1 MIPGVWNNTTERL
14 FADGV
19 GCGDGFEVI
28 IMESS
33 GPLFT
38 EDIDHFIEDTW
49 KLITMTTNS
58 LRNEILEYQ
67 DASIEAVKGLAV
79 FRIQYICGKITSATI
94 PVTWDSR
101 TGMMSVFELLTTL
114 QNE

>member
-49 KLITMTTNS
+49 K
-58 LRNEILEYQ
+58 NEILEYQ

-79 FRIQYICGKITSATI
+79 FRIQYICGKITLIKSSLRNPTK
-94 PVTWDSR
+94 
-101 TGMMSVFELLTTL
+101 
-114 QNE
+114 

>member
-1 MIPGVWNNTTERL
+1 MMLSYSKSQMIPGVWNNTTERL

-79 FRIQYICGKITSATI
+79 FRIQYICGKITLIKSSLRNPTK
-94 PVTWDSR
+94 
-101 TGMMSVFELLTTL
+101 
-114 QNE
+114 